1 MNPGT
6 PLELGDIDK
15 PLLVF
20 GGPYS
25 NLAATEA
32 MLARAAQL
40 GFAPEQIICT
50 GDVVAYCAE
59 PEQTCQLLIESGIH
73 VVMGNCEES
82 LASEADDCGCGFE
95 PGMLCSTLSEK
106 WYRYA
111 NQHISP
117 KTRQWMGQL
126 PRSLSFMLA
135 GYRIRVIHGGVKQ
148 INRFIFAS
156 SENQIK
162 LEELQQAQ
170 ADIIIA
176 GHCGI
181 PFGQKLGQQ
190 AWLNAGVI
198 GLPANDGTNSGW
210 YLTLTPANRELDIEW
225 HRLDYDHDLSFKR
238 MQDAGLHS
246 YAQTLQTGLWPSMD
260 ILPAKERAQQG
271 EVLNPGLVKL
281 TIS

>member
-95 PGMLCSTLSEK
+95 PGMLCSTLSEQ

-111 NQHISP
+111 TQHISAE
-117 KTRQWMGQL
+117 TRQWMAQL
-126 PRSLSFMLA
+126 PPSLSFNLA
-135 GYRIRVIHGGVKQ
+135 GYRVRVIHGGVSQ

-156 SENQIK
+156 TNEQIK
-162 LEELQQAQ
+162 LQELQDAQ
-170 ADIIIA
+170 ADIIIG

-181 PFGQKLGQQ
+181 PFGQRLGSR

-198 GLPANDGTNSGW
+198 GLPANDGTRSGW
-210 YLTLTPANRELDIEW
+210 YLLLTPSAKGIEAEW
-225 HRLDYDHDLSFKR
+225 RRLDYDHDHSFNS
-238 MQDAGLHS
+238 MQEAGLNS

-260 ILPAKERAQQG
+260 ILPGIERSQQG
-271 EVLNPGLVKL
+271 NALNPAQL
-281 TIS
+281 II

>member
-1 MNPGT
+1 MNSAN
-6 PLELGDIDK
+6 PLDLGDIDT

-32 MLARAAQL
+32 MLARAEQL
-40 GFAPEQIICT
+40 GFQPEQIICT

-59 PEQTCQLLIESGIH
+59 PEQTCQRLIESGIH

-82 LASEADDCGCGFE
+82 LAAEADDCGCGFE
-95 PGMLCSTLSEK
+95 PGMLCSTLSEQ

-111 NQHISP
+111 TQHISAE
-117 KTRQWMGQL
+117 TRRWMAQL
-126 PRSLSFMLA
+126 PRTLACNLA
-135 GYRIRVIHGGVKQ
+135 GYRVRVIHGGVQQ

-156 SENQIK
+156 TAEEIK
-162 LEELQQAQ
+162 LEELDQAQ
-170 ADIIIA
+170 ADIIIG

-181 PFGQKLGQQ
+181 PFGQQLGQK

-198 GLPANDGTNSGW
+198 GLPANDGTRSGW
-210 YLTLTPANRELDIEW
+210 YLLLTPAEQGLEVEW
-225 HRLDYDHDLSFKR
+225 HRLDYDHDLSFSR

-260 ILPAKERAQQG
+260 VLPDVERSQQG
-271 EVLNPGLVKL
+271 NALNPGSLR
-281 TIS
+281 I

>member
-1 MNPGT
+1 MKPGES
-6 PLELGDIDK
+6 LELGDIDK

-32 MLARAAQL
+32 MLAQAEQL
-40 GFAPEQIICT
+40 DFPPEQVICT

-95 PGMLCSTLSEK
+95 PGMLCSALSEQ

-111 NQHISP
+111 TQHISP
-117 KTRQWMGQL
+117 ETRQWMAQL
-126 PRSLSFMLA
+126 PRALTFNLNN
-135 GYRIRVIHGGVKQ
+135 YRFRVIHGGVNQ

-156 SENQIK
+156 TDEQIK
-162 LEELQQAQ
+162 LEELQDAQ
-170 ADIIIA
+170 ADIIIG

-181 PFGQKLGQQ
+181 PFGQKLGAR

-198 GLPANDGTNSGW
+198 GLPANDGSRSGW
-210 YLTLTPANRELDIEW
+210 YLLLTPSAKEIEAKW
-225 HRLDYDHDLSFKR
+225 QRLDYDHDRSFNR
-238 MQDAGLHS
+238 MQEAGLNS

-260 ILPAKERAQQG
+260 ILPGIERAQQG
-271 EVLNPGLVKL
+271 IILNPAPLK
-281 TIS
+281 I

>member
-1 MNPGT
+1 MNSAN
-6 PLELGDIDK
+6 PLDLGDIDT

-32 MLARAAQL
+32 MLARAEQL
-40 GFAPEQIICT
+40 GFQPEQIICT

-59 PEQTCQLLIESGIH
+59 PEQTCQRLIESGIH

-82 LASEADDCGCGFE
+82 LAAEADDCGCGFE
-95 PGMLCSTLSEK
+95 PGMLCSTLSEQ

-111 NQHISP
+111 TQHISAE
-117 KTRQWMGQL
+117 TRRWMAQL
-126 PRSLSFMLA
+126 PRTLACNLA
-135 GYRIRVIHGGVKQ
+135 GYRVRVIHGGVQQ

-156 SENQIK
+156 TAEEIK
-162 LEELQQAQ
+162 LEELDQAQ
-170 ADIIIA
+170 ADIIIG

-181 PFGQKLGQQ
+181 PFGQQLGQK

-198 GLPANDGTNSGW
+198 GLPANDGTRSGW
-210 YLTLTPANRELDIEW
+210 YLLLTPAEQGFQVEW
-225 HRLDYDHDLSFKR
+225 QRLDYDHDRSFNSMR
-238 MQDAGLHS
+238 EAGLHS

-260 ILPAKERAQQG
+260 VLPDVERLQQG
-271 EVLNPGLVKL
+271 KALNPGLL
-281 TIS
+281 RI